1 MEELNEAG
9 MLSFSPLMRSFSFN
23 AFMVSGFTPISPG
36 SKLDFFIHRPNGM
49 KGYMINLTLKGEGII
64 HHAEGEFHC
73 QQDEMLLFPPG
84 VIHHYGRAKE
94 SIAWD
99 HLWIYFIP
107 RPYWIDWLRWDNK
120 QGDIGRMLLADKLQ
134 SQQMVQLFKEVISC
148 NAVGALLQEAMAM
161 NALERII
168 LKAFQLQPASNRHNR
183 DPRIQTVCD
192 YINEHLSEDTRVE
205 ELARMTFLSASR
217 LTHIF
222 RKEMGN
228 TIYGWREQQR
238 ISRACDLLRYK
249 QLNVTQVAR
258 AVGYED
264 PLYFSRVFS
273 QHNQLSPREYRKKF
287 EQAALF

>member
-1 MEELNEAG
+1 MEEMNEADL
-9 MLSFSPLMRSFSFN
+9 LSFSPLMKRFSFN
-23 AFMVSGFTPISPG
+23 AFMVSGFTPINPG

-64 HHAEGEFHC
+64 YHADGEFYC

-107 RPYWIDWLRWDNK
+107 RPYWTDWLRWDNK
-120 QGDIGRMLLADKLQ
+120 QGDIGRMKLPDNLH
-134 SQQMVQLFKEVISC
+134 SKEMVQLFKEVISG
-148 NAVGALLQEAMAM
+148 NAVGASLPEALAM

-168 LKAFQLQPASNRHNR
+168 LKAFELQPASNQHNR
-183 DPRIQTVCD
+183 DPRVLIVCD
-192 YINEHLSEDTRVE
+192 YINKHLSEDTRIE
-205 ELARMTFLSASR
+205 ALARLTFLSASR

-238 ISRACDLLRYK
+238 ISRSCDLLRYT
-249 QLNVTQVAR
+249 QLNITQIAR

-273 QHNQLSPREYRKKF
+273 QHNQLSPRDYRKNF
-287 EQAALF
+287 ERASLF

>member
-1 MEELNEAG
+1 
-9 MLSFSPLMRSFSFN
+9 
-23 AFMVSGFTPISPG
+23 
-36 SKLDFFIHRPNGM
+36 
-49 KGYMINLTLKGEGII
+49 MINLTLKGEGVV
-64 HHAEGEFHC
+64 HHADGEFHC

-107 RPYWIDWLRWDNK
+107 RPYWIDWLRWDIK
-120 QGDIGRMLLADKLQ
+120 QGQIGRMKLPDDAH
-134 SQQMVQLFKEVISC
+134 SQQMIQLFKEVISS
-148 NAVGALLQEAMAM
+148 NAIGAALQEAMAM

-168 LKAFQLQPASNRHNR
+168 LKTFQLQPTTNRHNR

-192 YINEHLSEDTRVE
+192 YINEHLSEDMRIE
-205 ELARMTFLSASR
+205 ELASMTFLSTSR

-222 RKEMGN
+222 RSEMGN

-238 ISRACDLLRYK
+238 VSRACDLLRHT

-264 PLYFSRVFS
+264 PLYFSRIFS
-273 QHNQLSPREYRKKF
+273 QHYQLSPRDYRKKF
-287 EQAALF
+287 ERAPLF

>member
-1 MEELNEAG
+1 MEELQDAD
-9 MLSFSPLMRSFSFN
+9 MLSFSPLMKSFTFN

-73 QQDEMLLFPPG
+73 QQHEMLLFPPG

-107 RPYWIDWLRWDNK
+107 RPYWIDWLRWDTK
-120 QGDIGRMLLADKLQ
+120 QGHIGRMTLPDEAQ
-134 SQQMVQLFKEVISC
+134 RQQMVQLFKEVIAS
-148 NAVGALLQEAMAM
+148 NALGAALPEAMAM

-168 LKAFQLQPASNRHNR
+168 LTTFQLQPSSNRHNR

-192 YINEHLSEDTRVE
+192 YINEHLSQDTRIE
-205 ELARMTFLSASR
+205 ELARMTFLSTSR
-217 LTHIF
+217 LTHLF

-238 ISRACDLLRYK
+238 VSRACDLLWHT

-273 QHNQLSPREYRKKF
+273 QHYQLSPRDYRKKF
-287 EQAALF
+287 ECAPLF